1 MRLSVL
7 SEEITV
13 FQACASDRCCL
24 RKLEC
29 FKPALVVGVV
39 TPRQA
44 PVCCS
49 RALAPVRKCAYFLF
63 SLSYHIVVV
72 CLHAHSLHARLLMSS
87 HQGSSSM
94 KNIIHFH
101 GSGAFALTH
110 KILALS
116 CRWNKRTS
124 VWRLLRASS
133 MSF

>member
-7 SEEITV
+7 SKEITV

-29 FKPALVVGVV
+29 FKHALVVGVV

-63 SLSYHIVVV
+63 FSVLPHCCGLSS
-72 CLHAHSLHARLLMSS
+72 C
-87 HQGSSSM
+87 
-94 KNIIHFH
+94 
-101 GSGAFALTH
+101 
-110 KILALS
+110 ALS
-116 CRWNKRTS
+116 ACTLVDVVTS
-124 VWRLLRASS
+124 WLKFDEKKSS
-133 MSF
+133 TFNMDQQG